1 MSITNFPNGI
11 TSFGIPIMGG
21 GNIPAFFRNTS
32 LGVKYY
38 FVDGKGGAAGNSG
51 ESPDDPLNTIAG
63 AITKANA
70 RIDWTASPWANNDV
84 IVIAPGS
91 YAENLTSLPY
101 GCTLVGL
108 GDCWDADGENGV
120 KIKPASGAPVDV
132 NACINTKI
140 INIRFES
147 ADTSRCFD
155 AAILNNVQ
163 IEHCWFSGAPEATTS
178 TAGIYTNDSVALTVR
193 DCRFT
198 YLDCGIDVVYA
209 DANDSFTRALIDS
222 NFFTYI
228 SEAGIRVSANLVAP
242 GSMICNNMIGQGGQT
257 LAIGIDINMATN
269 TTEIFRNTISATD
282 GIEGDT
288 TGVYVGGNYCNG
300 VLE

>member
-1 MSITNFPNGI
+1 MSLSKYPNGI
-11 TSFGIPIMGG
+11 FATPNIGG
-21 GNIPAFFRNTS
+21 GQIPTFFRNDA

-38 FVDGKGGAAGNSG
+38 FVSKRGGAAGNSG
-51 ESPDDPLNTIAG
+51 ESPEEALDTIAG

-70 RIDWTASPWANNDV
+70 RIGWSNSPWANNDV
-84 IVIAPGS
+84 IVVAPGS

-101 GCTLVGL
+101 GATIVGL
-108 GDCWDADGENGV
+108 GDCFDADGENGV
-120 KIKPASGAPVDV
+120 KIKPATGSPVDV
-132 NACINTKI
+132 NACINATF

-155 AAILNNVQ
+155 AAICNNVQ
-163 IEHCWFSGAPEATTS
+163 MYHCWFSGAPEATTS
-178 TAGIYTNDSVALTVR
+178 TAGIYVNDSVALTVR

-198 YLDCGIDVVYA
+198 YLDCGIDAVYA
-209 DANDSFTRALIDS
+209 DGGDSFTRALIDGNYFS
-222 NFFTYI
+222 YI

-242 GSMICNNMIGQGGQT
+242 ASMICNNMIGQGGQT
-257 LAIGIDINMATN
+257 LAIGIDINITN
-269 TTEIFRNTISATD
+269 TIEIFKNCISATD